1 MSRQT
6 KRKIRKSV
14 FSINVLSI
22 LYKGFQKKIRQR
34 NADKSKERGYSP
46 KIIQTARERDWQK
59 EIEREMKSDRGN
71 NIKRKIEKEQ
81 TKKERARAWSHVS
94 SEPWPSWLG

>member
-1 MSRQT
+1 MQT
-6 KRKIRKSV
+6 KVRKEDIHP
-14 FSINVLSI
+14 
-22 LYKGFQKKIRQR
+22 
-34 NADKSKERGYSP
+34 P
-46 KIIQTARERDWQK
+46 KNIQTARERDWQN

-81 TKKERARAWSHVS
+81 TKKERVRVWSHVS